1 MLLSLSIRDF
11 VIVEQ
16 LDLEFAS
23 GFTVLTGETG
33 AGKSILIDALQ
44 FVLGERTQSDA
55 VREGAVRAEVAAEFR
70 CSPAAAEWL
79 AQSGFDVANEGDH
92 DAGTESSAQ
101 VLVRRTLEAG
111 GRSRCFLNGSPAT
124 LGQLRELGQFL
135 LDVHGQHEHQSLL
148 RAAAQQQLLDT
159 HGGLQEPARA
169 VAGAYAAWRGA
180 ARMVAEAQAAQA
192 QSTAQAE
199 QLRLLVDDLDA
210 LAPETGEWERVES
223 EQRRLANGA
232 ALLEGTRQAL
242 DDVAESENALESRVA
257 RVQARLSALQTFD
270 PRLTGIVEALGNAQ
284 IQLEE
289 AGRELNQY
297 VARSESDGGLLA
309 QVDERISA
317 LHAAGRKW
325 RCPPGGLAALLETS
339 RTALARLA
347 QGQDLDA
354 LHSAEARAAQEYRAQ
369 AEALSVARRKAAL
382 SMGREVTR
390 AMQDLAM
397 TGGRF
402 EVRLAPAEAAATG
415 LERAEFLVSAHEAG
429 TARPLAKVASGG
441 ELSRVGLAISV
452 IAASANPVPTLI
464 FDEVDSGIGGQV
476 AATVGRLLRE
486 LGQSRQVFCVT
497 HLPQVASCGDQHL
510 TVRKSTLAGG
520 QPVSHTEALSGNARV
535 QEIARMLGGSEI
547 TALTQ
552 RHARE
557 MLTRP

>member
-1 MLLSLSIRDF
+1 MLLALSIRDF

-16 LDLEFAS
+16 LDLEFAA

-44 FVLGERTQSDA
+44 FVLGERTQPDT
-55 VREGAVRAEVAAEFR
+55 VREGATRAEVAAEFD
-70 CSPAAAEWL
+70 CGTAAGAWL
-79 AQSGFDVANEGDH
+79 AQAGFDAGDEGAGANG
-92 DAGTESSAQ
+92 GAQ

-124 LGQLRELGQFL
+124 LGQLRELGEQL

-148 RAAAQQQLLDT
+148 RPAAQQQLLDT

-169 VAGAYAAWRGA
+169 VAGAYAAWRNA
-180 ARMVAEAQAAQA
+180 TRALAEAEAAQA
-192 QSTAQAE
+192 QSAAQAD
-199 QLRLLVDDLDA
+199 QLQLLVEDLEA
-210 LAPETGEWERVES
+210 LAPEPGEWERVEA

-242 DDVAESENALESRVA
+242 DEVAEGEDTLESRIA
-257 RVQARLSALQTFD
+257 RVQARVAALQTFD
-270 PRLTGIVEALGNAQ
+270 PRLAGIVEALGSAR

-289 AGRELNQY
+289 AGRELNHY
-297 VARSESDGGLLA
+297 VARSETDGGLLA

-325 RCPPGGLAALLETS
+325 RCPPGGLAALLDTS
-339 RTALARLA
+339 RAALERLA
-347 QGQDLDA
+347 QGQDLAA
-354 LHSAEARAAQEYRAQ
+354 LRAEQSRTGQDYRAL
-369 AEALSVARRKAAL
+369 AEALSAARRKAAL
-382 SMGREVTR
+382 AMGREVTR

-397 TGGRF
+397 AGGRF
-402 EVRLAPAEAAATG
+402 EVRLVPVEAAASG
-415 LERAEFLVSAHEAG
+415 LEKAEFLVSAHAAG

-441 ELSRVGLAISV
+441 ELSRIGLAISV

-520 QPVSHTEALSGNARV
+520 QPVSRTELLTGNARV

-557 MLTRP
+557 MLARP